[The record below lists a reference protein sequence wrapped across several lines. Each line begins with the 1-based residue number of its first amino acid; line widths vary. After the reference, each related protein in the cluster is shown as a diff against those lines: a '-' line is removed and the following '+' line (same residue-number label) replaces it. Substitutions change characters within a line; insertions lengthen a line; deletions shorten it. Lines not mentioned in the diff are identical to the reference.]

1 MQGEVARQK
10 MRHQERTVFDVEE
23 GNLAAVARLP
33 KEYIFK
39 YVVGAREA
47 KTLAM
52 TRGWGPDVC
61 SIARS
66 TFRCL
71 ACPCVV
77 LGRDLACRPVPTVSM
92 RAKCPQSAMPAPS
105 VASRQFHNIRFTFC
119 ESRSVNYTNRTLFSR
134 KSHTGRPLA
143 AQPLRVRRR
152 TEGISPDRSRTGT
165 RLGDSYYRERRQV
178 IPHRAAPLRQDFN
191 SGRRQGKTE

>member
-71 ACPCVV
+71 TLAYVV
-77 LGRDLACRPVPTVSM
+77 LGGALACFSVSKVAMRPTLVT
-92 RAKCPQSAMPAPS
+92 RFAILTIQNRTS
-105 VASRQFHNIRFTFC
+105 VAGPPTSEFHRKGASLCVNPPIVGVDEPKRLPYNI
-119 ESRSVNYTNRTLFSR
+119 TNRKNGC
-134 KSHTGRPLA
+134 KSIWHSQQLPV
-143 AQPLRVRRR
+143 RVRRL
-152 TEGISPDRSRTGT
+152 SPKKCG
-165 RLGDSYYRERRQV
+165 
-178 IPHRAAPLRQDFN
+178 PLRISSPAIEFILPFL
-191 SGRRQGKTE
+191 RTARLLCV

>member
-71 ACPCVV
+71 TLAYVV
-77 LGRDLACRPVPTVSM
+77 LGGALACFSVSKVAMRPTLVT
-92 RAKCPQSAMPAPS
+92 RFAILTIQNRTS
-105 VASRQFHNIRFTFC
+105 VAGPPTSEFHRKGASLCVNPPIVGVDEPKRLPYNI
-119 ESRSVNYTNRTLFSR
+119 TNRKNGC
-134 KSHTGRPLA
+134 KSIWHSQQL
-143 AQPLRVRRR
+143 
-152 TEGISPDRSRTGT
+152 
-165 RLGDSYYRERRQV
+165 
-178 IPHRAAPLRQDFN
+178 
-191 SGRRQGKTE
+191 